1 LAQGKCHEAIESYQ
15 FSLHYFQTV
24 GESTWTFNA
33 LNGLSRAELALG
45 DRAGAWQHAIQ
56 ALRLYREGNVL
67 DYFVYQALA
76 VFALLLA
83 DKGDIQQ
90 ALELYGK
97 ASSQPN
103 LANSRWF
110 ADLHG
115 REIEKAASHMAC
127 EEQAE
132 LKQAGQSM
140 DLSQSLKNFF
150 PMLE

>member
-1 LAQGKCHEAIESYQ
+1 MSIRSTN
-15 FSLHYFQTV
+15 S
-24 GESTWTFNA
+24 GESGPTAFAAFFFDFPFPPRSA
-33 LNGLSRAELALG
+33 LIALS
-45 DRAGAWQHAIQ
+45 I
-56 ALRLYREGNVL
+56 
-67 DYFVYQALA
+67 
-76 VFALLLA
+76 FALLLA

-110 ADLHG
+110 ADLYG
-115 REIEKAASHMAC
+115 KEIEKAASHMTC

-140 DLSQSLKNFF
+140 DLSQSLKDFF